1 MAGRLTTVTSHLKTG
16 HIRHLYTSLVDL
28 ACLDSRYSLIEP
40 KAVKILPNLQSV
52 RGFSTGIRE
61 IREGRA
67 DSLEGW
73 VPAF

>member
-1 MAGRLTTVTSHLKTG
+1 MAGRLSSLPKTE
-16 HIRHLYTSLVDL
+16 HIRHLLYTSLVGL
-28 ACLDSRYSLIEP
+28 ACIDSRYSLIEP
-40 KAVKILPNLQSV
+40 KAVKTLLNLQSV